1 MFSGSRILIAG
12 GLDEFNINIDT
23 SYILEVYF
31 DGTTVSKIE
40 YKDVPNVPHS
50 FRDATFG
57 SFSGRSL
64 IMGGWGSNGQCIEFD
79 QEEYQVIPSLNVN
92 RFCAAS
98 TFIQNKVVVAGGFK
112 GGRFL
117 DSRLDSILDG
127 NKSLDS
133 IEILDWDES
142 HHGSQ
147 LNISPSK
154 MPMKVFS
161 HTLVTFNNK
170 LFMIGGND
178 GFGGISSLDTIWEG
192 TFDKISNK
200 IRWVKMGLRLQKKR
214 FRHFSFVISNQ
225 IIIFGGVI
233 VDDEFVEI
241 IENNKIKQGPKVPFK
256 LSTYYDQAVL
266 DRKNRI
272 IITSKHHGLVVYDHH
287 AGTFTPYNNFKLRE
301 EREGYA
307 AILQ

>member
-1 MFSGSRILIAG
+1 MIAG

-50 FRDATFG
+50 FYDATFG
-57 SFSGRSL
+57 SYQGRSV
-64 IMGGWGSNGQCIEFD
+64 IISGDGSNGQCIEFD

-98 TFIQNKVVVAGGFK
+98 TFIQNNVVVAGGFK

-142 HHGSQ
+142 NHGSQ
-147 LNISPSK
+147 WNISPLK
-154 MPMKVFS
+154 MPIKVRD
-161 HTLVTFNNK
+161 HTLFTFNDK
-170 LFMIGGND
+170 LLMIGGLDDSYNE
-178 GFGGISSLDTIWEG
+178 LDTIWEG
-192 TFDKISNK
+192 SFDKLSNNIS
-200 IRWVKMGLRLQKKR
+200 WVEMGLRLQKKR
-214 FRHFSFVISNQ
+214 YGHFSFVISNK
-225 IIIFGGVI
+225 IITFGGFRL
-233 VDDEFVEI
+233 DGEDFVEI
-241 IENNKIKQGPKVPFK
+241 IENNTLKQGPKIPFE
-256 LSTYYDQAVL
+256 LNTLYDQ
-266 DRKNRI
+266 
-272 IITSKHHGLVVYDHH
+272 G
-287 AGTFTPYNNFKLRE
+287 KL
-301 EREGYA
+301 
-307 AILQ
+307 LNQS